1 MDELMAEGLTL
12 MAFGMGFV
20 VVFLTLLIVVTML
33 MSWLVARF
41 APAPVVKP
49 VKAKAMSTQAA
60 SNDAQL
66 TAVMT
71 AAIHKYRSRHNGQ

>member
-1 MDELMAEGLTL
+1 MDELLAEGFTL

-33 MSWLVARF
+33 MSWLVVRF
-41 APAPVVKP
+41 EPAPVVKP
-49 VKAKAMSTQAA
+49 VKAKTISTQTA

-66 TAVMT
+66 TAVMS
-71 AAIHKYRSRHNGQ
+71 AAIHKYRSRRNGQ